1 MAGLLPLPR
10 DPATD
15 QSNPETWATL
25 EPVAPDGTLARIPLG
40 RASRTT
46 SARDPKTG
54 RPAFYDSEPVLVQAR
69 SENAGLIPRAISPG
83 TIRRNVVWPVE
94 EIGSRSPF
102 SWASNQSP
110 PDGGRFFQVTGVA
123 EYIISSL
130 ALQLAR
136 PLSWVVAGVKPGI
149 PDGADAALQSARFRG
164 YQQGS
169 GWPVVAP
176 SIPSYGSRVPLLR
189 PSGLAST
196 S

>member
-25 EPVAPDGTLARIPLG
+25 EPVAPDGTLARISLG

-46 SARDPKTG
+46 SARDPATG
-54 RPAFYDSEPVLVQAR
+54 RPAFYDAEPVLVQAR
-69 SENAGLIPRAISPG
+69 SENSGLIPRAVSPG

-94 EIGSRSPF
+94 ELGAPGLF
-102 SWASNQSP
+102 SWAANVHA
-110 PDGGRFFQVTGVA
+110 DGRPRFFQVTGVA

-136 PLSWVVAGVKPGI
+136 PLSWVVAGVKPQL
-149 PDGADAALQSARFRG
+149 PDGPDAAIQAARFRG

-176 SIPSYGSRVPLLR
+176 QVPSYGSRVPLLR
-189 PSGLAST
+189 PSGLATT